1 MENFQCVKV
10 HFSLSP
16 DPGLPLVPDDVR
28 GEGVL
33 DVDVEPEQVLLGV
46 RVEVVIEL
54 RRR

>member
-1 MENFQCVKV
+1 MCQSSESTF
-10 HFSLSP
+10 LLPSP